1 MICPPGKSISFHKKE
16 TKKIE
21 LVARPGNDQHDS
33 QEFLQYALEGLH
45 SELNRVAKKTS
56 NSNQNCD
63 QNEVH
68 ADRFIGNALYKQ
80 PLSISRIFCNILTC
94 NNSGEIKEVISPN
107 NYLNAGEI

>member
-1 MICPPGKSISFHKKE
+1 MINFTKKE
-16 TKKIE
+16 IKNIE

-68 ADRFIGNALYKQ
+68 ADRSISNALYKQ
-80 PLSISRIFCNILTC
+80 PVSRNFYSSIIWEV
-94 NNSGEIKEVISPN
+94 NN
-107 NYLNAGEI
+107 LNDPSSSFSHGNGKG